1 MQVSLNLIREAQVSA
16 DPLGPGHVVRLEP
29 GIAGVVLGAGI
40 ILALG
45 RIIGETA
52 ALIYSAGSPINVKHP
67 SGLMDSGCTLS
78 VFLYSL
84 MSEGLHVGQAW
95 ATAVV
100 LIVLVVLINGAA
112 EFVGNKLK
120 KEYN

>member
-1 MQVSLNLIREAQVSA
+1 
-16 DPLGPGHVVRLEP
+16 
-29 GIAGVVLGAGI
+29 
-40 ILALG
+40 
-45 RIIGETA
+45 
-52 ALIYSAGSPINVKHP
+52 
-67 SGLMDSGCTLS
+67 
-78 VFLYSL
+78 